1 MQLLGQGKFYYL
13 VDSSKPLDDPDILPI
28 KAVVMQTPDQCRY
41 KSIMEQV
48 TVDTRTGER
57 MWWMRPWFMPAMDA
71 AETVNMARC
80 YEVSEA
86 EVSVPKHCACHR

>member
-13 VDSSKPLDDPDILPI
+13 VDSSKPLDDPDILHI
-28 KAVVMQTPDQCRY
+28 KAGVVHTPDQRRY

-57 MWWMRPWFMPAMDA
+57 MWWMRPCSCQPWMQRKQSTWLAAM
-71 AETVNMARC
+71 
-80 YEVSEA
+80 
-86 EVSVPKHCACHR
+86 K